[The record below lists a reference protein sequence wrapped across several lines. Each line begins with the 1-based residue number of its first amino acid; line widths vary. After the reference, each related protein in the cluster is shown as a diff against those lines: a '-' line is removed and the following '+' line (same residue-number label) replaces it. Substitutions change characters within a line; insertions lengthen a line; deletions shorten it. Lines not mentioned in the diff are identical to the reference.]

1 MEQNLKEEIRKVLSE
16 KDSKKD
22 GLHVGEIA
30 DRIIEA
36 NHNLFPERELQDK
49 AQLQSKI
56 NAILISD
63 VKKKTGNEF
72 SKVRNA
78 KTGKDKKG
86 TYKIKNSKPT
96 VPNDTKPA
104 RPETPTI
111 EVPVEVKPKKE
122 NLFVGKAGECAV
134 MSELLFRGYNVNQMM
149 VDDGVD
155 VVASKNNLFY
165 FIQVKTTY
173 TGINNKIYASIKA
186 KNFDAFIGTQIRYI
200 VVARC
205 NISGIDTN
213 LYFTFNNN
221 DIQKYLFQEYINGS
235 DSNLNIK
242 IRIDRSKNNRPMLYN
257 DSKETD
263 ITFHM
268 NRFDL

>member
-1 MEQNLKEEIRKVLSE
+1 MTDNIRSMIDAILSE
-16 KDSKKD
+16 KEAKN
-22 GLHVGEIA
+22 GLH
-30 DRIIEA
+30 
-36 NHNLFPERELQDK
+36 
-49 AQLQSKI
+49 I
-56 NAILISD
+56 NAISTHIFNESGNLFQLPEDKLNYDDIKKKVNSILAAD
-63 VKKKTGNEF
+63 VKKKSGGMYV
-72 SKVRNA
+72 KVKNS

-86 TYKIKNSKPT
+86 FYKKKPSKPT
-96 VPNDTKPA
+96 LPNDTTTPLPILA
-104 RPETPTI
+104 LPPETVVT
-111 EVPVEVKPKKE
+111 KPKKD

-134 MSELLFRGYNVNQMM
+134 MSELLFRGYNVNQML

-155 VVASKNNLFY
+155 IVASKNNLFY
-165 FIQVKTTY
+165 FIQVKTTNADA
-173 TGINNKIYASIKA
+173 NNKIYASVKT
-186 KNFDAFIGTQIRYI
+186 KRFETFIGSQIRYI
-200 VVARC
+200 IVARC

-242 IRIDRSKNNRPMLYN
+242 IRIDKSKNNRPILYN
-257 DSKETD
+257 ENKETD

>member
-1 MEQNLKEEIRKVLSE
+1 MELNLKEDIKKLLNQKEYRTNGVHVSDITTYVINEHTDLFSSNE
-16 KDSKKD
+16 LKDRDK
-22 GLHVGEIA
+22 
-30 DRIIEA
+30 
-36 NHNLFPERELQDK
+36 LQT
-49 AQLQSKI
+49 KI
-56 NAILISD
+56 NNILLSD
-63 VKKKTGNEF
+63 VKKKIGNEF
-72 SKVRNA
+72 SKVRNS

-86 TYKIKNSKPT
+86 FYKIKNTRPT
-96 VPNDTKPA
+96 LPIDTKPA
-104 RPETPTI
+104 APETPII
-111 EVPVEVKPKKE
+111 EEPLKVKPKKD

-165 FIQVKTTY
+165 FIQVKTTH
-173 TGINNKIYASIKA
+173 TDVNNKIYASVKA

-200 VVARC
+200 IVARC
-205 NISGIDTN
+205 NIAGIDTN

-242 IRIDRSKNNRPMLYN
+242 IRIDRNKNNRPMLYN